1 MKKLKI
7 KMSYSG
13 DKIEGQGVGAATKEQ
28 INLIK
33 DRCQDEFD
41 VLINQSGAA
50 DILHIHTIDPISFFR
65 MMTSR
70 SVLVMHVHF
79 LPETLEG
86 SIKLPKFMMKMFQK
100 YFLSM
105 YRKAD
110 YIVVVN
116 PIFIEPLTTYGIKK
130 ENIKY
135 IPNFVSEEVFYQI
148 SDEERNAVRTEFK
161 VPLDKFVVLGV
172 GQVQTRKGV
181 LDFVEVAKRMPDLF
195 FVWAGGFSFGAITD
209 GYKELKLVV
218 ENPPANVIFTDI
230 VPRTK
235 MNEIYNMADVLF
247 MPSFNELFP
256 MAILEACSSKRPLL
270 LRNLELYE
278 DILFNE
284 YYLAKDVDGF
294 VDELTKLSS
303 DEAYYRKGVE
313 QSLVITNYYSRN
325 NIKKE
330 WVSFYQEAYQK
341 KSK

>member
-1 MKKLKI
+1 MRKLTI
-7 KMSYSG
+7 KMSYTG

-33 DRCQDEFD
+33 ERCQDEFD
-41 VLINQSGAA
+41 VLVNQSGKH
-50 DILHIHTIDPISFFR
+50 DILHVHTIDPVSFFR
-65 MMTSR
+65 MMTTKAKI
-70 SVLVMHVHF
+70 VMHVHF

-86 SIKLPKFMMKMFQK
+86 SIKLPKFMMGLFHK
-100 YFLSM
+100 YFLYM

-116 PIFIEPLTTYGIKK
+116 PIFIEPLVGYNIKR

-135 IPNFVSEEVFYQI
+135 IPNFVSEEVFYET
-148 SDEERNAVRTEFK
+148 DEDQRLATRREFK
-161 VPLDKFVVLGV
+161 VPEDKFVVLGV

-181 LDFVEVAKRMPDLF
+181 IDFVEVAKRMPDLF

-209 GYKELKLVV
+209 GYKELKAVV

-235 MNEIYNMADVLF
+235 MNDIYNMADVLF

-284 YYLAKDVDGF
+284 YYQAPGVDGF
-294 VDELTKLSS
+294 VDELTKLSE
-303 DEAYYRKGVE
+303 DKGYYTKGVA
-313 QSLVITNYYSRN
+313 QSDVITQYYSRN

-330 WVSFYQEAYQK
+330 WVSFYIDVYQ
-341 KSK
+341 SK

>member
-1 MKKLKI
+1 MKKLSI
-7 KMSYSG
+7 KMSYTG

-33 DRCQDEFD
+33 ERCQDEFD
-41 VLINQSGAA
+41 VLVNKSGKH
-50 DILHIHTIDPISFFR
+50 DILHVHTIDPLSFMR
-65 MMTSR
+65 MHTTKAKI
-70 SVLVMHVHF
+70 VMHVHF
-79 LPETLEG
+79 LPETLVG
-86 SIKLPKFMMKMFQK
+86 SIKLPKFAMKLFET

-116 PIFIEPLTTYGIKK
+116 PIFIEPLTQYGVKK
-130 ENIKY
+130 ERIKY
-135 IPNFVSEEVFYQI
+135 IPNFVSEEVFYET
-148 SDEERNAVRTEFK
+148 SLEDRMATRREFK
-161 VPLDKFVVLGV
+161 VPEDKFVVLGV

-181 LDFVEVAKRMPDLF
+181 LDFIETAKRCPDLF

-209 GYKELKLVV
+209 GYKELKQVV

-235 MNEIYNMADVLF
+235 MNSIYNMADILF

-284 YYLAKDVDGF
+284 YYLGKDVDGF
-294 VDELTKLSS
+294 VEELEKLAN
-303 DEAYYRKGVE
+303 DKDYYQKGVQ
-313 QSLVITNYYSRN
+313 QSLVITNYYSRE

-330 WVSFYQEAYQK
+330 WIEFYRSVYN
-341 KSK
+341 S